1 MSERPL
7 LPGEFAVLGLLA
19 VQPMHGYEMARKL
32 VLDGLDAVVP
42 IEQSLL
48 YTYIRNVEGRGLVS
62 WLEDRVGLRPP
73 RKHYH
78 LTDVGQETLDAWL
91 DEPVLRMRE
100 TRLDLLLKLYFL
112 ERLDPGR
119 REQLVGRQ
127 ISVCEAYRERLQRA
141 EDRAEGFARLVAGSK
156 RSAAEATLAWL
167 REAAQASAVRAE
179 EART

>member
-1 MSERPL
+1 
-7 LPGEFAVLGLLA
+7 
-19 VQPMHGYEMARKL
+19 MHGYEMARRL
-32 VLDGLDAVVP
+32 VQDGLDAVVP

-48 YTYIRNVEGRGLVS
+48 YTYIRNVEARGLVS

-78 LTDVGQETLDAWL
+78 LTEAGQEALEAWL

-112 ERLDPGR
+112 EQLDPGR
-119 REQLVGRQ
+119 RDQLLRRQ
-127 ISVCEAYRERLQRA
+127 ITVCEAYRERLQRA
-141 EDRAEGFARLVAGSK
+141 EERAEGFARLVAGSK

-167 REAAQASAVRAE
+167 NESVRNENELTAE
-179 EART
+179 KSL